1 MIIFIL
7 IHKNL
12 RKTINTIKIAIK
24 NEDVKKIYLILSEQT
39 LINDKE
45 LITLINKYKSLIL
58 LHKHNRKGIKGAWL
72 QCLKVAIEKNS
83 DFIIFENDIVPSNFF
98 LNLQNY
104 AFHFIKMKKSFLVL
118 LVIAQKVILIFL
130 IDLT

>member
-12 RKTINTIKIAIK
+12 RKTINTIKIAIQ
-24 NEDVKKIYLILSEQT
+24 NEDVKKICLILSEKT

-83 DFIIFENDIVPSNFF
+83 DFIIF
-98 LNLQNY
+98 
-104 AFHFIKMKKSFLVL
+104 
-118 LVIAQKVILIFL
+118 
-130 IDLT
+130 